1 MGGLFHNLF
10 ANRSLFF
17 NLLDQAAKNVVDMAK
32 LLTSVINIETADE
45 REAVFKQMDKMK
57 ITGDDITHKICL
69 CLDKVVFTPLNRN
82 DIHALASAIED
93 VADMIHE
100 ASGRMHLYDIDEFAP
115 SIKEI
120 AAIILK
126 ASLQI
131 EQAVALLKSSKKAD
145 ELLGLCLQIKNY
157 ERQSGLLYNHA
168 VAGLFDRE
176 KDAIKL
182 IKYREI
188 LSSLETSVN
197 KCKNVTDVLNIIL
210 IKG

>member
-1 MGGLFHNLF
+1 MATLEKIRSKGVLLVVVVGLALLSFIVGDFLKEG
-10 ANRSLFF
+10 STYF
-17 NLLDQAAKNVVDMAK
+17 NKSKETVAKIA
-32 LLTSVINIETADE
+32 
-45 REAVFKQMDKMK
+45 
-57 ITGDDITHKICL
+57 GDDITHKICL
-69 CLDKVVFTPLNRN
+69 CLDKVIFTPLSRN

-100 ASGRMHLYDIDEFAP
+100 ASGRMYLYNIDEFAP

-131 EQAVALLKSSKKAD
+131 EQAVALLKSSKKTD

-157 ERQSGLLYNHA
+157 ERQSDLLYNHA
-168 VAGLFDRE
+168 VAGLFDHE

-210 IKG
+210 IKS